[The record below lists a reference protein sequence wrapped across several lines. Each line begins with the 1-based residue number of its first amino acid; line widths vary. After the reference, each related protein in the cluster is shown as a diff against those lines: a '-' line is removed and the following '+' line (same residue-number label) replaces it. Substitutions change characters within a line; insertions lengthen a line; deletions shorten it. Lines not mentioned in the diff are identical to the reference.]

1 MIQYTHT
8 KNMYVFPS
16 DLARFSMI
24 VVYSVDLWMRVYCRH
39 RRLLILVAV
48 SWILNRVLCVC
59 WVIMYVRVCVYI
71 SVWTRPFFKIMID
84 DWIPKNVQ
92 TSSQNFFFSF
102 INDKLAN
109 VFKFFFFFSH
119 THTNFPLLWTCE
131 WGKQKK
137 KFNNHHHHNCKW
149 W

>member
-1 MIQYTHT
+1 MVISFFFVSQLGYNDDQTQNKVPLQQKKIQLHVFDAFHIHILQRLALISVLYSMIQYTHT

-59 WVIMYVRVCVYI
+59 
-71 SVWTRPFFKIMID
+71 
-84 DWIPKNVQ
+84 
-92 TSSQNFFFSF
+92 
-102 INDKLAN
+102 
-109 VFKFFFFFSH
+109 
-119 THTNFPLLWTCE
+119 
-131 WGKQKK
+131 
-137 KFNNHHHHNCKW
+137 
-149 W
+149 